1 MNKAQLIQSI
11 LQTNPQM
18 THKALSKCKKKE
30 LDEMYNTLQN
40 HEKNVEEENK
50 QLEKI
55 EKKKTIIEFSSFSDS
70 EEEENNIENSLSQK
84 RDKPSITSRKENEE
98 NVSMSVI
105 KVKKNENISSDE
117 ELEELPKE
125 PPKLTRQN
133 AMTSSVM
140 FDRIE
145 ELQRE
150 YNEFYGNDEEEL
162 EALPPLQRE
171 EPKPKLNIIKIKQ
184 QIREEM
190 KIFIDDMKNIL
201 HDFRQTNDKNFLA
214 DNYNILL
221 RDQEERFFHF
231 LEDLQAPET
240 LYKYADSLLQPHTN
254 RINRLVR

>member
-1 MNKAQLIQSI
+1 MNKTQLIECI

-50 QLEKI
+50 QI
-55 EKKKTIIEFSSFSDS
+55 EKVERKKTIIEFSSFSDS
-70 EEEENNIENSLSQK
+70 EEEEEEVE
-84 RDKPSITSRKENEE
+84 RNEE
-98 NVSMSVI
+98 EQKNNVSMSVI
-105 KVKKNENISSDE
+105 KVNKNENISSDE

-150 YNEFYGNDEEEL
+150 YNEFNDDEPL
-162 EALPPLQRE
+162 EVLPPLQRE
-171 EPKPKLNIIKIKQ
+171 KPKPKLNIIKIKQ
-184 QIREEM
+184 DLKAEM
-190 KIFIDDMKNIL
+190 KLFIDDMKNIL
-201 HDFRQTNDKNFLA
+201 YDFKQTKDRDFLA

-240 LYKYADSLLQPHTN
+240 LFKYADSLLQPHTN
-254 RINRLVR
+254 RINRLVK